1 MDVEHR
7 IATREQIRHMRDES
21 YVLFVSTNAS
31 LWRGIGTPP
40 RESSTQWLHTMDIY
54 HVMRRLRMNPACL
67 AWYNRGFVSYSD
79 PSWLHWNQILD
90 ARTHVP
96 YLMDRPVFY

>member
-1 MDVEHR
+1 
-7 IATREQIRHMRDES
+7 
-21 YVLFVSTNAS
+21 
-31 LWRGIGTPP
+31 
-40 RESSTQWLHTMDIY
+40 
-54 HVMRRLRMNPACL
+54 MNPACL